1 MRKVDQEKLQ
11 FIERELS
18 KGDTRVDE
26 LIKAEQADR
35 SPGSPLRKST
45 HVENTVRKAERF

>member
-1 MRKVDQEKLQ
+1 LQ

-26 LIKAEQADR
+26 LIKIEQAER
-35 SPGSPLRKST
+35 SPSIALRKST
-45 HVENTVRKAERF
+45 QIENNVR